1 MRFTYPEHFVRIQ
14 TDLQGTAGLEWL
26 AHLPTIVEACAE
38 RWSLTIDGMMEPLTY
53 NFLVGVRLANDRPAV
68 LKLCPPDGEFES
80 QRAALRHFRG
90 RGTVQLLDFD
100 ETNNVLLLER
110 CIPGSSLNAGTD
122 AEAIEVAGSIMRT
135 LWKPLADGSGF
146 PTLSDWARGF
156 DRLRRYYGGTGPFP
170 PTLLDRAE
178 HTFATFR
185 ENANDVVLLHGD
197 LHHGNILAAQRE
209 PWLAIDP
216 KGVLGVPAYEPATF
230 VINQTAEAVGA
241 TDLSRFLM
249 FRVDGLASTAGL
261 DPTMV
266 RESAVAHAVL
276 SAWWTV
282 EDHGR
287 VGEFALTCAKA
298 LAGV

>member
-1 MRFTYPEHFVRIQ
+1 
-14 TDLQGTAGLEWL
+14 
-26 AHLPTIVEACAE
+26 
-38 RWSLTIDGMMEPLTY
+38 
-53 NFLVGVRLANDRPAV
+53 
-68 LKLCPPDGEFES
+68 
-80 QRAALRHFRG
+80 
-90 RGTVQLLDFD
+90 
-100 ETNNVLLLER
+100 
-110 CIPGSSLNAGTD
+110 
-122 AEAIEVAGSIMRT
+122 
-135 LWKPLADGSGF
+135 
-146 PTLSDWARGF
+146 
-156 DRLRRYYGGTGPFP
+156 
-170 PTLLDRAE
+170 
-178 HTFATFR
+178 
-185 ENANDVVLLHGD
+185 VLLHGD

-216 KGVLGVPAYEPATF
+216 KGVLGLPAYEPATF
-230 VINQTAEAVGA
+230 VINQTAEAAGA